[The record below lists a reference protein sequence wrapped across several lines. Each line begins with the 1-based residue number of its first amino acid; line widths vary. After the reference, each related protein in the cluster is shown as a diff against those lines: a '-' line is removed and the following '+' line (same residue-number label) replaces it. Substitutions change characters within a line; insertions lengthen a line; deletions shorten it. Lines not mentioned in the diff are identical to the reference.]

1 MRVLVLN
8 AGSSSQKSRLYE
20 LGEALPTEP
29 PAPLWNAQVDWSE
42 RPGTAELTIQTAAGE
57 AKQQRPA
64 DNRRDLIAAL
74 LASLWSGPHPVVAGP
89 EAIDVVGHRVVHGG
103 PEFQQ
108 SVRVTPEVK
117 AAIARNGAFAP
128 EHNPAALEGIEVAG
142 RLLGPRVPQV
152 AVFDTAFHAHLP
164 PAAAVYPGPYAWV
177 EQGIR
182 RYGFHGI
189 SHQYCAERAARIL
202 GRDLAGLRL
211 ITCHLGN
218 GCSLAAIRDGRSID
232 TTMGLTPL
240 EGLMMGSRSGTV
252 DPGILIYLMRQHSET
267 ADRLDDTLNHD
278 SGLKGISGVGGDM
291 RQVLAARD
299 AGNARAA
306 LAIDMYVH
314 RLCSFIGAMLA
325 TLGGVDALVF
335 AGGVG
340 EHAAEI
346 RARACAAFV
355 FLGLRLDEA
364 LNAPSPADRDVAAPD
379 STVRVLIVKT
389 QEDWMIARDCW
400 RLART

>member
-1 MRVLVLN
+1 MKVLVLN
-8 AGSSSQKSRLYE
+8 AGSSSQKCRLYE
-20 LGEALPTEP
+20 LVDTLPTDP
-29 PAPLWNAQVDWSE
+29 PAPLWDAQVDWSE

-57 AKQQRPA
+57 AKRHRPA
-64 DNRRDLIAAL
+64 GNRSDLIAAL
-74 LASLWSGPHPVVAGP
+74 LESLWSGPHPVVAGP

-103 PEFQQ
+103 AEFQE
-108 SVRVTPEVK
+108 SARVTPEVK
-117 AAIARNGAFAP
+117 AAIARNAAFAP
-128 EHNPAALEGIEVAG
+128 EHNPAVLEGIEVAE

-164 PAAAVYPGPYAWV
+164 PAAAVYPGPYEWV

-202 GRDLAGLRL
+202 GRDPAGLRL

-252 DPGILIYLMRQHSET
+252 DPGILVYLLRQQGTT
-267 ADRLDDTLNHD
+267 ADKLDDTLNHD
-278 SGLKGISGVGGDM
+278 SGLKGISGVGADM

-314 RLCSFIGAMLA
+314 RLCGFIGAMLA
-325 TLGGVDALVF
+325 ALGGADALVF

-340 EHAAEI
+340 EHAVEI
-346 RARACAAFV
+346 RSRACAAFG
-355 FLGLRLDEA
+355 FLGLWLDEA
-364 LNAPSPADRDVAAPD
+364 LNAQSPDDRDVAALD
-379 STVRVLIVKT
+379 SAVRVLIVKT